1 MRKIHHFLKLQALF
15 IIKILI
21 GHLILGNLENLGSMP
36 RVEKEEMEEK
46 VVREVR
52 VKQESLVVMLR
63 EVIVEGTEDQVVMEV
78 TEEMELMGL
87 MVVKVAMY
95 R

>member
-1 MRKIHHFLKLQALF
+1 
-15 IIKILI
+15 
-21 GHLILGNLENLGSMP
+21 
-36 RVEKEEMEEK
+36 MEEK

-52 VKQESLVVMLR
+52 VKQEILVVMLR